1 MNYVIGSCERALDVF
16 RQNKFLKSLNRE
28 LVQRSKRPEPEKIL
42 FDPKQDNQFKTEDF

>member
-1 MNYVIGSCERALDVF
+1 MNYVIGSCVSAPGVF
-16 RQNKFLKSLNRE
+16 QKNKFLKSLNRE